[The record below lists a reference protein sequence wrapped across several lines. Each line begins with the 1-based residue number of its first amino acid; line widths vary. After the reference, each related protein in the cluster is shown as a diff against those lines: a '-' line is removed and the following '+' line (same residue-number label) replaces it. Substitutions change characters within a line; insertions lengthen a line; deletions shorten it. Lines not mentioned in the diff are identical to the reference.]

1 MSSGDSLI
9 VITANIKQKI
19 ENGKNNKKKKNIRK
33 SKYDHLKS
41 YVTGLKEC

>member
-19 ENGKNNKKKKNIRK
+19 ENGKNNKKKKTSEKVNM
-33 SKYDHLKS
+33 
-41 YVTGLKEC
+41 TT